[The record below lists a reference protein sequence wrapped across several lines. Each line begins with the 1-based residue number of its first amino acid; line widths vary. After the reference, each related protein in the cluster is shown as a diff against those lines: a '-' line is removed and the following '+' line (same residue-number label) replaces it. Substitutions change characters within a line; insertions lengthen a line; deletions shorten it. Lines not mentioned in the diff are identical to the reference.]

1 MSQASILNMIQAA
14 TKPQK
19 AAAAPKLSAADK
31 RKLYY
36 LGLLDE
42 ESLQQYLG
50 QYNQDNG
57 MEDNLNLRKAKLKG
71 GDTAIAIDDF
81 MGLIDRGINYEEA
94 RARIEEELDKGT
106 YDLKAEE
113 VEELDKVL
121 LDVVAKQQQFDIQA
135 PQRRTDAY
143 KSLGLPE
150 LGLLEQYMG
159 KSTFDNLPQRNAGTS
174 PEMQKLE
181 QLKQQYTNSQQSYEK
196 QKPSNHHNMGAG
208 LGALGALIAGGAVL
222 AAPVTG
228 GASLGALA
236 TAGAVLPS
244 AIASGFMGNNVGNNI
259 AEGNYLRSDKYKK
272 WLTQNNA
279 NKQRVLD
286 VGGQIEDETT
296 RQGKLDDVYNKTMM
310 DLLKKNKVPNVS
322 QYDIQRQ
329 MLMNRIRNQ

>member
-1 MSQASILNMIQAA
+1 MIQAA
-14 TKPQK
+14 SKPQK
-19 AAAAPKLSAADK
+19 TAAAPKLSAADK

-81 MGLIDRGINYEEA
+81 MAQINNGVSYEEA
-94 RARIEEELDKGT
+94 RARIEEEMDKGT
-106 YDLKAEE
+106 YSLDMDQ
-113 VEELDKVL
+113 VDELDKVL

-159 KSTFDNLPQRNAGTS
+159 KSTFDNLPQRNAETS

-181 QLKQQYTNSQQSYEK
+181 QLKQQYTNSQQSFEK
-196 QKPSNHHNMGAG
+196 QKPKNNSKMSLGMAALAAG
-208 LGALGALIAGGAVL
+208 TTAGSLIAAPFVGGTSLPL
-222 AAPVTG
+222 AAT
-228 GASLGALA
+228 AALSL
-236 TAGAVLPS
+236 
-244 AIASGFMGNNVGNNI
+244 ISGFTGANVGRNI
-259 AEGNYLRSDKYKK
+259 SDDKYLASDKYKN

-279 NKQRVLD
+279 NKQKVLD
-286 VGGQIEDETT
+286 VGGQMEDETT
-296 RQGKLDDVYNKTMM
+296 RQGKLDDLYNKTIM

-329 MLMNRIRNQ
+329 MLMQRIRNQ

>member
-1 MSQASILNMIQAA
+1 MSQEAILNMIRAA

-57 MEDNLNLRKAKLKG
+57 MEDNLNLRKARLKG
-71 GDTAIAIDDF
+71 GETSLVIDDF
-81 MGLIDRGINYEEA
+81 LKKIDEGVGYEEA
-94 RARIEEELDKGT
+94 RARIQEELDAGR
-106 YDLKAEE
+106 YNLEDEE

-208 LGALGALIAGGAVL
+208 LGILGALIAGGAVL

-244 AIASGFMGNNVGNNI
+244 MGASFFAGNNVGNNI
-259 AEGNYLRSDKYKK
+259 SEGKYLRSDKYKK
-272 WLTQNNA
+272 WLAQNNA
-279 NKQRVLD
+279 NKQKVLD
-286 VGGQIEDETT
+286 VGGQMEDETI

-322 QYDIQRQ
+322 QYEIQRQ

>member
-1 MSQASILNMIQAA
+1 MIQEA

-50 QYNQDNG
+50 QYDQDNG

-71 GDTAIAIDDF
+71 GDTAIVIDDF
-81 MGLIDRGINYEEA
+81 LKKIDEGVGYEEA
-94 RARIEEELDKGT
+94 SARIQEEMDKGT
-106 YDLKAEE
+106 YTLSIDEK
-113 VEELDKVL
+113 EELDKVL

-159 KSTFDNLPQRNAGTS
+159 RSTLDSLPQRNAGIS

-196 QKPSNHHNMGAG
+196 QKPSQNQKMGINMGIYSALVAAG
-208 LGALGALIAGGAVL
+208 LVA
-222 AAPVTG
+222 AAPITG
-228 GASLGALA
+228 GASLSGLA
-236 TAGAVLPS
+236 TLGAVIPS

-259 AEGNYLRSDKYKK
+259 SEGKYLRSDKYKN

-279 NKQRVLD
+279 NKQKVLD
-286 VGGQIEDETT
+286 VGGQMKDETT
-296 RQGKLDDVYNKTMM
+296 RQGKLDDLYNKTMM

-322 QYDIQRQ
+322 QYEIQRQ

>member
-1 MSQASILNMIQAA
+1 MSQEAILNMIQAA
-14 TKPQK
+14 TKPKK

-50 QYNQDNG
+50 QYSQDNG
-57 MEDNLNLRKAKLKG
+57 MEDNLNLRKARLKG
-71 GDTAIAIDDF
+71 GDTAIVIDDF
-81 MGLIDRGINYEEA
+81 LKKIDEGVGYEEA
-94 RARIEEELDKGT
+94 RARIKEEMDKGT
-106 YDLKAEE
+106 YTLDMDEE
-113 VEELDKVL
+113 EELDKVL

-150 LGLLEQYMG
+150 LGLIDQYMG
-159 KSTFDNLPQRNAGTS
+159 KSTFDNLPQRNAETS

-196 QKPSNHHNMGAG
+196 QQPKNNSSR
-208 LGALGALIAGGAVL
+208 ALGMGLLGGGAALGSLL
-222 AAPVTG
+222 AAPLTG
-228 GASLGALA
+228 GASLPLAVTALLS
-236 TAGAVLPS
+236 AV
-244 AIASGFMGNNVGNNI
+244 SGFTAANVGRNI
-259 AEGNYLRSDKYKK
+259 SDDKYRASDKYNK

-279 NKQRVLD
+279 NKQKVLD
-286 VGGQIEDETT
+286 VGGQMEDETT

-322 QYDIQRQ
+322 QYEIQRQ

>member
-19 AAAAPKLSAADK
+19 TAAAPKLSAADK

-57 MEDNLNLRKAKLKG
+57 MEDNLNLRKARLKG
-71 GDTAIAIDDF
+71 GETSLVIDDF
-81 MGLIDRGINYEEA
+81 LKKIDEGVGYEEA
-94 RARIEEELDKGT
+94 RARIQEELDAGR
-106 YDLKAEE
+106 YNLKDEE

-196 QKPSNHHNMGAG
+196 QQPKNNSKMALGMGLLG
-208 LGALGALIAGGAVL
+208 LGTTAGSLIASPFV
-222 AAPVTG
+222 G
-228 GASLGALA
+228 GASLPLAATGALS
-236 TAGAVLPS
+236 LL
-244 AIASGFMGNNVGNNI
+244 SGFTGANVGRNI
-259 AEGNYLRSDKYKK
+259 SDNKYLASDKYKN

-279 NKQRVLD
+279 NKQKVLD
-286 VGGQIEDETT
+286 VGGQMEDETT

-322 QYDIQRQ
+322 QYEIQRQ

>member
-1 MSQASILNMIQAA
+1 MSQEAILNMIRAA

-57 MEDNLNLRKAKLKG
+57 MEDNLNLRKARLKG
-71 GDTAIAIDDF
+71 GETSLVIDDF
-81 MGLIDRGINYEEA
+81 LKKIDEGVDYEEA
-94 RARIEEELDKGT
+94 RARIQEELDEGR
-106 YDLKAEE
+106 YNLKDEE

-159 KSTFDNLPQRNAGTS
+159 RKTFDNLPQRNAGTS

-244 AIASGFMGNNVGNNI
+244 AVAAGFMGNNVGNNI

-279 NKQRVLD
+279 NKQKVLD

>member
-1 MSQASILNMIQAA
+1 MSQASILKMIQAA

-19 AAAAPKLSAADK
+19 TAAAPKFSAADK

-57 MEDNLNLRKAKLKG
+57 MEDNLNLRKARLKG
-71 GDTAIAIDDF
+71 GETSLVIDDF
-81 MGLIDRGINYEEA
+81 LKKIDEGVDYEEA
-94 RARIEEELDKGT
+94 RARIQEELDAGR
-106 YDLKAEE
+106 YSLDMDQ

-159 KSTFDNLPQRNAGTS
+159 KSTFDNLPQRNGSTS

-196 QKPSNHHNMGAG
+196 QQPKNNSKRSLGMGL
-208 LGALGALIAGGAVL
+208 LGGGVALGSLL
-222 AAPVTG
+222 AAPLTG
-228 GASLGALA
+228 GASLPLTA
-236 TAGAVLPS
+236 TAILS
-244 AIASGFMGNNVGNNI
+244 ALSGFTTANVGRNVSDKK
-259 AEGNYLRSDKYKK
+259 YYDSDKYNK

-279 NKQRVLD
+279 NKQKVLD
-286 VGGQIEDETT
+286 VGGQMEDETI

-322 QYDIQRQ
+322 QYEIQRQ

>member
-1 MSQASILNMIQAA
+1 MIQAA

-19 AAAAPKLSAADK
+19 GAAAPKLSAADK

-81 MGLIDRGINYEEA
+81 MGLIDSGINYEEA

-106 YDLKAEE
+106 YSLDMDQ

-196 QKPSNHHNMGAG
+196 QKPSNHHKMGAG
-208 LGALGALIAGGAVL
+208 LGILSALIAGGAVL

-228 GASLGALA
+228 GTSLGALA

-244 AIASGFMGNNVGNNI
+244 MGASFFMGNNVGNNI
-259 AEGNYLRSDKYKK
+259 SEGKYLRSDKYKK

-279 NKQRVLD
+279 NKQKVLD
-286 VGGQIEDETT
+286 VGGQMEDETT

>member
-1 MSQASILNMIQAA
+1 MSQASILKMIQAA

-19 AAAAPKLSAADK
+19 TAAAPKLSAADK

-57 MEDNLNLRKAKLKG
+57 MEDNLNLRKARLKG
-71 GDTAIAIDDF
+71 GETSLVIDDF
-81 MGLIDRGINYEEA
+81 LKKIDEGVGYEEA
-94 RARIEEELDKGT
+94 RARIQEELDAGR
-106 YDLKAEE
+106 YNLEDEE

-159 KSTFDNLPQRNAGTS
+159 RTTFDNLPQRNAGTS

-196 QKPSNHHNMGAG
+196 QQPKNNSKMGLGMGLLGAG
-208 LGALGALIAGGAVL
+208 TTLGSLL
-222 AAPVTG
+222 AAPFVG
-228 GASLGALA
+228 GASLPLAATGALS
-236 TAGAVLPS
+236 LL
-244 AIASGFMGNNVGNNI
+244 SGFTGANVGRNI
-259 AEGNYLRSDKYKK
+259 SDDKYLASDKYKN

-279 NKQRVLD
+279 NKQKVLD
-286 VGGQIEDETT
+286 VGGQMEDETT

-322 QYDIQRQ
+322 QYEIQRQ
-329 MLMNRIRNQ
+329 LLMNRIRNQ